1 MFGLP
6 HRKLK
11 VSMRKTLRGCDETIG
26 RAIRVK
32 VGMLRSRRTAIAG
45 AIVTVAMSMLGGC
58 GGQSRPA
65 ALIERARLA
74 MGSELR
80 LTAWTAHE
88 VAALAAF
95 DAVFAEFERLDALMS
110 VWRPGS
116 DVLRLNAAAG
126 DRPVVL
132 QPEVIEVLT
141 IARQVSEWTDG
152 TFAVTFGALSDLW
165 RFDHDQD
172 NTIPDPAL
180 VRQRLPLADYRG
192 LEIDAR
198 AGTAF
203 LRRKG
208 MRVHLG
214 GIGKGYAVDRAVALL
229 RSRGLKDFMVQAG
242 GDLYVAG
249 VKEGRPW
256 RLGIRDPRGPADRSF
271 AQLDLSDGT
280 FSTSGD
286 YERFFMRD
294 GRRYHHI
301 LDLRIGEPARLC
313 RSVTLV
319 TDRAVLADAL
329 AKGVFILGPDQGMA
343 LIEKLPGVEGVI
355 VSATN
360 EVLVSSGLKGKLKVV
375 APPTEAP

>member
-1 MFGLP
+1 MRAPVAAGLQAC
-6 HRKLK
+6 L
-11 VSMRKTLRGCDETIG
+11 
-26 RAIRVK
+26 
-32 VGMLRSRRTAIAG
+32 
-45 AIVTVAMSMLGGC
+45 
-58 GGQSRPA
+58 
-65 ALIERARLA
+65 
-74 MGSELR
+74 
-80 LTAWTAHE
+80 
-88 VAALAAF
+88 VAALLTACAGAPERDHTRPSKEPYAF
-95 DAVFAEFERLDALMS
+95 STQTVTMGSSLQVTLWTADDPGATSASDAVFAEFDRLDRLLS
-110 VWRPGS
+110 VWKEGS
-116 DVLRLNAAAG
+116 DVLRINAGAG
-126 DRPVVL
+126 REPVHVSA
-132 QPEVIEVLT
+132 ETIEVLT

-152 TFAVTFGALSDLW
+152 TFAVTFGALADLW

-172 NTIPDPAL
+172 NTIPDPAV

-214 GIGKGYAVDRAVALL
+214 GIGKGYAVDRAVALF
-229 RSRGLKDFMVQAG
+229 RSRGLKDFMIQAG

-249 VKEGRPW
+249 VKDGRPW

-286 YERFFMRD
+286 YERFFMKD

-301 LDLRIGEPARLC
+301 LDLRVGEPARLC

-355 VSATN
+355 VSASN
-360 EVLVSSGLKGKLKVV
+360 DVLVSSGLKGKLTMLGSPTD
-375 APPTEAP
+375 AP